1 MRCAQCGKDISA
13 GISQCP
19 YCQAP
24 IHYSGNTTFVN
35 KAAQNKV
42 DITDFFSNIFSSQPA
57 GAGDRMFISG
67 TALTTPTPDRML
79 QEWNKPWL
87 YARFLLL
94 GLIFCL
100 LCYFMFKVQEHS
112 SGMFFLF
119 FCGSLIVPM
128 SVLIFYWEINIPRDI
143 PFYRVLMVFFI
154 GGMLSL
160 IFTLL
165 IWKIHG
171 APWIAPLFEEPGKV
185 LALAIFIYWFDI
197 RYIFGGLLIGAAVGA
212 GFAAFEDI
220 QYVTSNL
227 LSPLVANIV
236 KIMLANP
243 NIETAKQILQE
254 FNMVFYELGS
264 DILISREIRAIGMHV
279 TWAAI
284 EGGALAMVKG
294 KDSFSP
300 THLFSP
306 RFLIY
311 MIAAMF
317 LHFAWNGGLYE
328 GSGLVS
334 LITVTEEN
342 KDSVENILHA
352 TLCLAA
358 VLLSFTLIRQAI
370 FQVLDVVN
378 SASNQAPA
386 TPVANANMP
395 MLLAT
400 NGPLANALFPLER
413 RITFGR
419 DPALCNVVFP
429 SGTPGVSRRHCVLEP
444 RSDGMYLMDL
454 GSSSGTFIDNL
465 GGFMHEKRLPA
476 NQWVKVNGKFFLGS
490 PNVMF
495 TIQSGNGQGQQ
506 HFQPPVNQQQQ
517 IPPPVQLLVNPTP
530 IPQSVVTIIC
540 IAGSLQGKTFSDP
553 QRLII
558 GREPSQCNVVF
569 PPRTPGVSRR
579 HCILER
585 RQGEVYIMDVGS
597 SSGTF
602 FQNGNGQR
610 LPLNQWIKVTD
621 NFYLGSPN
629 VMFSVN

>member
-1 MRCAQCGKDISA
+1 MRCAQCGKDINA
-13 GISQCP
+13 GVSQCP
-19 YCQAP
+19 YCRAP
-24 IHYSGNTTFVN
+24 VHYGGNSIFVN

-57 GAGDRMFISG
+57 GAGDKMFVSG

-100 LCYFMFKVQEHS
+100 LCYFMFATKEHP
-112 SGMFFLF
+112 GGLITLF
-119 FCGSLIVPM
+119 SVGSMLVPL

-154 GGMLSL
+154 GGMMSL
-160 IFTLL
+160 IFTSFLPVISGGTNAYSVAPVTEESAKLL
-165 IWKIHG
+165 
-171 APWIAPLFEEPGKV
+171 V
-185 LALAIFIYWFDI
+185 LAIFIYIFDI

-212 GFAAFEDI
+212 GFAAFEDMY
-220 QYVTSNL
+220 YVMGKSSGLEDALHTFVLRS
-227 LSPLVANIV
+227 
-236 KIMLANP
+236 IM
-243 NIETAKQILQE
+243 T
-254 FNMVFYELGS
+254 LG
-264 DILISREIRAIGMHV
+264 GHV
-279 TWAAI
+279 TWAAM

-294 KDSFSP
+294 AESFNV
-300 THLFSP
+300 THLVAP
-306 RFLIY
+306 KFLLY
-311 MIAAMF
+311 FVAAMF
-317 LHFAWNGGLYE
+317 LHFSWDGGLFE
-328 GSGLVS
+328 GMGPIPLVT
-334 LITVTEEN
+334 LTEDNEAYAFYAVITLV
-342 KDSVENILHA
+342 
-352 TLCLAA
+352 A
-358 VLLSFTLIRQAI
+358 VLLAFTLIRQAI

-378 SASNQAPA
+378 SASNQVPVIPA
-386 TPVANANMP
+386 VNANVP

-400 NGPLANALFPLER
+400 NGPLANALFPLEH

-454 GSSSGTFIDNL
+454 SSSSGTFLQN
-465 GGFMHEKRLPA
+465 GQRLTP
-476 NQWVKVNGKFFLGS
+476 NQWVKVNGNFCLGS

-495 TIQSGNGQGQQ
+495 AIQSGNRQGQQ
-506 HFQPPVNQQQQ
+506 HFQSPVNQQQQ

-530 IPQSVVTIIC
+530 IPQSVVTIIG
-540 IAGSLQGKTFSDP
+540 IAGPLQGKTFSDP

>member
-1 MRCAQCGKDISA
+1 MRCGQCGKDIKA
-13 GISQCP
+13 GVLQCP
-19 YCQAP
+19 YCHAP
-24 IHYSGNTTFVN
+24 VHYGGNSIFYER
-35 KAAQNKV
+35 ASQNKV
-42 DITDFFSNIFSSQPA
+42 SITDFFVNIFNSQPA

-79 QEWNKPWL
+79 QEWNRPWL
-87 YARFLLL
+87 YARFLLV
-94 GLIFCL
+94 GLLFCL
-100 LCYFMFKVQEHS
+100 LCYFMFAMKEHPGGLYMLLS
-112 SGMFFLF
+112 L
-119 FCGSLIVPM
+119 GSLVVPL

-143 PFYRVLMVFFI
+143 PFYRVMIVFFI
-154 GGMLSL
+154 GGILSL

-165 IWKIHG
+165 IWIIHG
-171 APWIAPLFEEPGKV
+171 NAWIAPLFEEPGKV

-197 RYIFGGLLIGAAVGA
+197 RYIFGGMLIGAAVGA

-220 QYVTSNL
+220 FYVMGRGE
-227 LSPLVANIV
+227 AIV
-236 KIMLANP
+236 PDQAIFAFKFRSLC
-243 NIETAKQILQE
+243 T
-254 FNMVFYELGS
+254 LG
-264 DILISREIRAIGMHV
+264 GHV

-294 KDSFSP
+294 NDSFKLN
-300 THLFSP
+300 HFFSP
-306 RFLIY
+306 RFLVY
-311 MIAAMF
+311 LTTTMF
-317 LHFAWNGGLYE
+317 LHFTWNGGLSE
-328 GSGLVS
+328 NDGLFS
-334 LITVTEEN
+334 LIALNSEERIYTQCAFL
-342 KDSVENILHA
+342 S
-352 TLCLAA
+352 LAA
-358 VLLSFTLIRQAI
+358 VLLAFTLIRQAI
-370 FQVLDVVN
+370 FQVLEVVN
-378 SASNQAPA
+378 TASTQPPA
-386 TPVANANMP
+386 TYTNVP

-444 RSDGMYLMDL
+444 HSDGMYLMDL
-454 GSSSGTFIDNL
+454 GSSSGTFLQN
-465 GGFMHEKRLPA
+465 GQRLQP
-476 NQWVKVNGKFFLGS
+476 NQWVKVSDNFCLGS

-495 TIQSGNGQGQQ
+495 AIQRDSGQQ
-506 HFQPPVNQQQQ
+506 AGKAQPHLQQNFQSPQPNPQ
-517 IPPPVQLLVNPTP
+517 IPPPIQSPLVNP
-530 IPQSVVTIIC
+530 PQPVTTNITILGV
-540 IAGSLQGKTFSDP
+540 AGPVQGRTFSDP

-558 GREPSQCNVVF
+558 GREPSQCNVIL
-569 PPRTPGVSRR
+569 PPRTPGVSRQ

>member
-1 MRCAQCGKDISA
+1 MRCSKCGKDINA
-13 GISQCP
+13 GVSQCP
-19 YCQAP
+19 YCQTP
-24 IHYSGNTTFVN
+24 VHYGGNTTFIN

-42 DITDFFSNIFSSQPA
+42 DITDFFSNIFSSQPP

-87 YARFLLL
+87 YARFLLF

-100 LCYFMFKVQEHS
+100 LCYFIFAAKEHP
-112 SGMFFLF
+112 GGLITLF
-119 FCGSLIVPM
+119 SLGSMIVPL

-143 PFYRVLMVFFI
+143 PFYRVLMIFFI
-154 GGMLSL
+154 GGIMSI
-160 IFTLL
+160 IFTLFL
-165 IWKIHG
+165 PVISG
-171 APWIAPLFEEPGKV
+171 GTNDYSIAPVTEEPAKFLV
-185 LALAIFIYWFDI
+185 LAIFIYVFDI

-212 GFAAFEDI
+212 GFAAFEDMY
-220 QYVTSNL
+220 YVMGKNASLDSALHT
-227 LSPLVANIV
+227 LVLRS
-236 KIMLANP
+236 IM
-243 NIETAKQILQE
+243 T
-254 FNMVFYELGS
+254 LG
-264 DILISREIRAIGMHV
+264 GHV
-279 TWAAI
+279 TWAAM

-294 KDSFSP
+294 AESFNA
-300 THLFSP
+300 THLVAP
-306 RFLIY
+306 KFLLY
-311 MIAAMF
+311 FVAAMF
-317 LHFAWNGGLYE
+317 LHFSWDGGLFE
-328 GSGLVS
+328 GAGPIPLVTLTSDNEVYAFYAVIS
-334 LITVTEEN
+334 LL
-342 KDSVENILHA
+342 S
-352 TLCLAA
+352 
-358 VLLSFTLIRQAI
+358 VLLAFTLIRQAI

-378 SASNQAPA
+378 SASNQALA
-386 TPVANANMP
+386 TPIANTKIP

-444 RSDGMYLMDL
+444 RSDGMYIMDL
-454 GSSSGTFIDNL
+454 GSSSGTFIDSL
-465 GGFMHEKRLPA
+465 GAHMHEKRLPA
-476 NQWVKVNGKFFLGS
+476 NQWVKVNGNFFLGS

-495 TIQSGNGQGQQ
+495 AIQSGNGQGQQ

-530 IPQSVVTIIC
+530 IPQSVVTIIG
-540 IAGSLQGKTFSDP
+540 IAGPLQGKTFSDP

-558 GREPSQCNVVF
+558 GREPSQCNVVL

-610 LPLNQWIKVTD
+610 LPINQWIKVTD